1 MKCYRCNNELKDNEE
16 FCPEC
21 GSKEKKKKNKR
32 IIRKMDV
39 KDEFYSF
46 ALSCL
51 ITKFLSVFLIFFSLL
66 NLVFPWLLLS
76 FIFALVGLLKYKD
89 KRNVKILIID
99 GILMLIEIILI
110 LVFFKKI
117 ISLF

>member
-21 GSKEKKKKNKR
+21 GSKVVKLKNKR

-76 FIFALVGLLKYKD
+76 FIFALVGLLKYK
-89 KRNVKILIID
+89 
-99 GILMLIEIILI
+99 ML
-110 LVFFKKI
+110 KY
-117 ISLF
+117 